1 MRWITWPTNT
11 FCAAVAWH
19 NHPPVRGTSPTVRNA
34 IANLE
39 RVRELKRAAK
49 EAATLEEHTQAL
61 ARARRRAD
69 LAAARR
75 HTTPAGAGEAGPA
88 SANGHHATSDIR
100 PAREPDTSAAAQP
113 SRMLVAQTGGRPSPA
128 TVRVPGKAWRLQRWI
143 DTWVAMC
150 TEGKLVLGPIT
161 DDQHARATYG
171 VSARHLD
178 NIRKAAVAGAIR
190 QRAMELGVP
199 LPTEYIDNPSRRLNG
214 KSRVPA

>member
-1 MRWITWPTNT
+1 
-11 FCAAVAWH
+11 
-19 NHPPVRGTSPTVRNA
+19 
-34 IANLE
+34 
-39 RVRELKRAAK
+39 VRELKRAAK

-61 ARARRRAD
+61 ARARRRAEV
-69 LAAARR
+69 AAARR

-128 TVRVPGKAWRLQRWI
+128 TVRVPGTAWRLQRWI

-150 TEGKLVLGPIT
+150 AEGKLVLGPIT